1 VFEVINLR
9 GSTCKSAIPERLEM
23 LLIAWLQSSI
33 DFPSKL
39 DVGTGISSCATLQF
53 VWDTY
58 MTREFTNHLFC
69 YINRPSGTTLVAILK
84 EFENA

>member
-1 VFEVINLR
+1 MFEVLNLG

-23 LLIAWLQSSI
+23 LLIVWLQSSI
-33 DFPSKL
+33 DFPSQL
-39 DVGTGISSCATLQF
+39 DVGTGISSCATLPF
-53 VWDTY
+53 VWYTY

-69 YINRPSGTTLVAILK
+69 YINWSSGTNLLAIMK